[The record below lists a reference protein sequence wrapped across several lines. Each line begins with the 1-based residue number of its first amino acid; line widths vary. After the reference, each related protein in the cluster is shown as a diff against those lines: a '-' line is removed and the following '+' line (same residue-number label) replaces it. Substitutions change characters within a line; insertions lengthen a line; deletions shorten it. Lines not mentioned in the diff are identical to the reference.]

1 MKFTIDLENQRILIH
16 SPFTTNDLEKII
28 GKLNIENIKD
38 WTIDIYTDSNLDY
51 SYTVDPGFFIVDE
64 FC

>member
-16 SPFTTNDLEKII
+16 SPFTANDLEKII
-28 GKLNIENIKD
+28 DRLNIENIKN
-38 WTIDIYTDSNLDY
+38 WTIDIYTDSKLDY

-64 FC
+64 FS